1 MHDLEE
7 VWLNI
12 QIMGKMPCLFWRLF
26 MHRLFLAVVLSIC
39 ASAAAASYQS
49 TRLVYTVS
57 WGNILLAKSQLDYQF
72 GDDDAR
78 ISASVDSDGFIAFF
92 SSFQSRA
99 KADLV
104 LKDAGWMPETLFME
118 RISGRKTVQSRV
130 AWDDDSNVSTESR
143 MPELDLGEVYPLT
156 AQMRVNV
163 LDPYSAVLRLIRH
176 IETTGDCSE
185 SYEVFDGRR
194 RNRLHFETLGTTNL
208 TETRPGEF
216 AGEALIC
223 SLKFEPIGGHQIDS
237 KWRSDGKDDDDD
249 RIKMFFGRPLQ
260 GQLVPVR
267 VEVDSWI
274 GAIVGRLDLRK
285 IKVQ

>member
-1 MHDLEE
+1 
-7 VWLNI
+7 
-12 QIMGKMPCLFWRLF
+12 
-26 MHRLFLAVVLSIC
+26 
-39 ASAAAASYQS
+39 
-49 TRLVYTVS
+49 
-57 WGNILLAKSQLDYQF
+57 
-72 GDDDAR
+72 
-78 ISASVDSDGFIAFF
+78 
-92 SSFQSRA
+92 
-99 KADLV
+99 
-104 LKDAGWMPETLFME
+104 
-118 RISGRKTVQSRV
+118 
-130 AWDDDSNVSTESR
+130 

-176 IETTGDCSE
+176 IETTGDCTK
-185 SYEVFDGRR
+185 SYEIFDGRR

-223 SLKFEPIGGHQIDS
+223 SLEFEPIGGHQIES
-237 KWRSDGKDDDDD
+237 KWRSDGKDDNDD

-260 GQLVPVR
+260 GQIVPVR

-285 IKVQ
+285 TKVQ

>member
-1 MHDLEE
+1 
-7 VWLNI
+7 
-12 QIMGKMPCLFWRLF
+12 
-26 MHRLFLAVVLSIC
+26 MHRFFLAVLLSLC

-78 ISASVDSDGFIAFF
+78 ILASVDSDGFIAFF
-92 SSFQSRA
+92 SGFQSRA

-104 LKDAGWMPETLFME
+104 LKDAGWAPKTLFME
-118 RISGRKTVQSRV
+118 RISGRKKVQSRV
-130 AWDDDSNVSTESR
+130 AWDDDSNAFIESR
-143 MPELDLGEVYPLT
+143 MPELDLDEVYPLT

-176 IETTGDCSE
+176 IETTGDCAK
-185 SYEVFDGRR
+185 SYEIYDGRR
-194 RNRLHFETLGTTNL
+194 RSRLHFETLGTINL

-216 AGEALIC
+216 VGDALIC
-223 SLKFEPIGGHQIDS
+223 SLEFEPIGGHQIDS
-237 KWRSDGKDDDDD
+237 KWRSDDKDDDDE

-260 GQLVPVR
+260 GQIVPVR

-274 GAIVGRLDLRK
+274 GTIVGRLDIRK
-285 IKVQ
+285 MTVQ

>member
-1 MHDLEE
+1 
-7 VWLNI
+7 
-12 QIMGKMPCLFWRLF
+12 
-26 MHRLFLAVVLSIC
+26 MHRLFLAVLFSLY
-39 ASAAAASYQS
+39 ASAAVASYQS

-72 GDDDAR
+72 GEDDAR
-78 ISASVDSDGFIAFF
+78 ILASVDSDGFIAFF

-104 LKDAGWMPETLFME
+104 LKDAGWTPKTLFME

-130 AWDDDSNVSTESR
+130 AWDDDSNVSTELR

-176 IETTGDCSE
+176 IKTTGDCTE
-185 SYEVFDGRR
+185 SYEIFDGRR

-223 SLKFEPIGGHQIDS
+223 SLEFEPIGGHQIDS
-237 KWRSDGKDDDDD
+237 KWRSDRRDDDDD

-260 GQLVPVR
+260 GQIVPVR

-274 GAIVGRLDLRK
+274 GTIVGRLDLRK
-285 IKVQ
+285 MKVQ

>member
-1 MHDLEE
+1 
-7 VWLNI
+7 
-12 QIMGKMPCLFWRLF
+12 
-26 MHRLFLAVVLSIC
+26 MHRLFLAVLLSLC
-39 ASAAAASYQS
+39 ASATAASYQS

-78 ISASVDSDGFIAFF
+78 ILASVDSDGFIALF

-104 LKDAGWMPETLFME
+104 LKDAGWTPETLFME

-143 MPELDLGEVYPLT
+143 MPELDLGEVHPLT

-163 LDPYSAVLRLIRH
+163 LDPYSAVFRLIRN
-176 IETTGDCSE
+176 IETTGDCTE
-185 SYEVFDGRR
+185 SYEIFDGRR

-249 RIKMFFGRPLQ
+249 RIKMFFGRPLK
-260 GQLVPVR
+260 GQTVPVR

-285 IKVQ
+285 MKVQ

>member
-1 MHDLEE
+1 
-7 VWLNI
+7 
-12 QIMGKMPCLFWRLF
+12 
-26 MHRLFLAVVLSIC
+26 MHRLFLAVLLSLC
-39 ASAAAASYQS
+39 ASAAAASSQS

-57 WGNILLAKSQLDYQF
+57 WGNILLAKSQLDYKF

-99 KADLV
+99 QANLV
-104 LKDAGWMPETLFME
+104 LKDAGWTPKTLFME
-118 RISGRKTVQSRV
+118 RISGRKKVQSRV

-176 IETTGDCSE
+176 IETTGDCNK
-185 SYEVFDGRR
+185 SYEIFDGRR

-223 SLKFEPIGGHQIDS
+223 SLKFEPIGGHQIES
-237 KWRSDGKDDDDD
+237 KWRSDGKDDNDD

-260 GQLVPVR
+260 GQIVPVR

-285 IKVQ
+285 TKVQ

>member
-1 MHDLEE
+1 
-7 VWLNI
+7 
-12 QIMGKMPCLFWRLF
+12 
-26 MHRLFLAVVLSIC
+26 MHRLFLAVLLSLC
-39 ASAAAASYQS
+39 ASAPAASYQS
-49 TRLVYTVS
+49 TTLVYTVS

-72 GDDDAR
+72 GEDNAR
-78 ISASVDSDGFIAFF
+78 ISASVDSDGFIALF
-92 SSFQSRA
+92 SGFQSRA

-104 LKDAGWMPETLFME
+104 LKDAGWTPETLFME
-118 RISGRKTVQSRV
+118 RISGHKTVQSRV

-163 LDPYSAVLRLIRH
+163 LDPYSAVLRLIHH
-176 IETTGDCSE
+176 IETTGDCTE
-185 SYEVFDGRR
+185 SYEIFDGRR

-216 AGEALIC
+216 AGEALTC
-223 SLKFEPIGGHQIDS
+223 SLEFEPIGGHQIES
-237 KWRSDGKDDDDD
+237 KWRSDGKDDNDD

-260 GQLVPVR
+260 GQIVPVR

-285 IKVQ
+285 TKVQ

>member
-1 MHDLEE
+1 
-7 VWLNI
+7 
-12 QIMGKMPCLFWRLF
+12 
-26 MHRLFLAVVLSIC
+26 MHRLFLAVLLSLC

-99 KADLV
+99 QADLV
-104 LKDAGWMPETLFME
+104 LKDAGWTPETLFME

-130 AWDDDSNVSTESR
+130 AWDDDSNVITESR
-143 MPELDLGEVYPLT
+143 VPELDLGEVYPLT
-156 AQMRVNV
+156 AQIRVNV
-163 LDPYSAVLRLIRH
+163 LDPYSAVLRLIRN
-176 IETTGDCSE
+176 IETTGDCTE
-185 SYEVFDGRR
+185 SYEIFDGRR

-223 SLKFEPIGGHQIDS
+223 SLEFEPIGGHQIES
-237 KWRSDGKDDDDD
+237 KWRSDGKDDNDD

-260 GQLVPVR
+260 GQIVPVR

-274 GAIVGRLDLRK
+274 GTIVGRLDIRK
-285 IKVQ
+285 MTVQ

>member
-1 MHDLEE
+1 
-7 VWLNI
+7 
-12 QIMGKMPCLFWRLF
+12 
-26 MHRLFLAVVLSIC
+26 MHRLFLAVLFSLC

-49 TRLVYTVS
+49 TKLVYTVS

-72 GDDDAR
+72 GKNDAR

-92 SSFQSRA
+92 SGFQSRA

-104 LKDAGWMPETLFME
+104 LKGVGWTPKTLFME
-118 RISGRKTVQSRV
+118 RISGRKKVQSRV

-143 MPELDLGEVYPLT
+143 MPELDLREVYPLT
-156 AQMRVNV
+156 AQMRLNV

-176 IETTGDCSE
+176 IETTSE
-185 SYEVFDGRR
+185 CNETYEIYDGRR
-194 RNRLHFETLGTTNL
+194 RTRLHFKSLGTNEL

-216 AGEALIC
+216 VGEALVC
-223 SLKFEPIGGHQIDS
+223 SLEFEPIGGHRIHS
-237 KWRSDGKDDDDD
+237 KWRSDDKDDDD

-260 GQLVPVR
+260 GQIVPVR

-274 GAIVGRLDLRK
+274 GTIVGRLDIRK
-285 IKVQ
+285 MTVQ

>member
-1 MHDLEE
+1 
-7 VWLNI
+7 
-12 QIMGKMPCLFWRLF
+12 
-26 MHRLFLAVVLSIC
+26 MHRLFLAVLLSLC

-72 GDDDAR
+72 DGDDVR

-104 LKDAGWMPETLFME
+104 LKDAGWTPETLFME
-118 RISGRKTVQSRV
+118 RISGRKMVQSLV

-163 LDPYSAVLRLIRH
+163 LDPYSAVLRLIHH
-176 IETTGDCSE
+176 IETTGDCTE
-185 SYEVFDGRR
+185 SYEIFDGRR

-223 SLKFEPIGGHQIDS
+223 SLKFEPIGGHQIES
-237 KWRSDGKDDDDD
+237 KWRSDGKDDNDD

-260 GQLVPVR
+260 GQIVPVR

-285 IKVQ
+285 TKVQ

>member
-1 MHDLEE
+1 
-7 VWLNI
+7 
-12 QIMGKMPCLFWRLF
+12 
-26 MHRLFLAVVLSIC
+26 MHRLFLAVLLSLC

-78 ISASVDSDGFIAFF
+78 ILASVDSDGFIAFF
-92 SSFQSRA
+92 SGFQSRA

-104 LKDAGWMPETLFME
+104 LKNAGWTPETLFME
-118 RISGRKTVQSRV
+118 RISGRKTVLSRV

-143 MPELDLGEVYPLT
+143 VPEMDLGEVYPLT

-176 IETTGDCSE
+176 IETTGDCAE

-223 SLKFEPIGGHQIDS
+223 SLEFEPIGGHQIES
-237 KWRSDGKDDDDD
+237 KWRSDGKDDNDD
-249 RIKMFFGRPLQ
+249 RIKMFFARPLQ
-260 GQLVPVR
+260 GQIVPVR

-274 GAIVGRLDLRK
+274 GTIVGRLDIRK
-285 IKVQ
+285 MTVQ

>member
-1 MHDLEE
+1 
-7 VWLNI
+7 
-12 QIMGKMPCLFWRLF
+12 
-26 MHRLFLAVVLSIC
+26 
-39 ASAAAASYQS
+39 
-49 TRLVYTVS
+49 
-57 WGNILLAKSQLDYQF
+57 
-72 GDDDAR
+72 
-78 ISASVDSDGFIAFF
+78 
-92 SSFQSRA
+92 
-99 KADLV
+99 
-104 LKDAGWMPETLFME
+104 ME

-163 LDPYSAVLRLIRH
+163 LDPYSAVLRLIHH
-176 IETTGDCSE
+176 IETTGDCTE
-185 SYEVFDGRR
+185 SYEIFDGRR

-223 SLKFEPIGGHQIDS
+223 SLKFEPIGGHQIES
-237 KWRSDGKDDDDD
+237 KWRSDGKDDNDD
-249 RIKMFFGRPLQ
+249 RIKMFFGRPLH
-260 GQLVPVR
+260 GQIVPVR

-285 IKVQ
+285 TKVQ

>member
-1 MHDLEE
+1 
-7 VWLNI
+7 
-12 QIMGKMPCLFWRLF
+12 
-26 MHRLFLAVVLSIC
+26 MHRLFLAVLLSLF
-39 ASAAAASYQS
+39 ASAAVASYQS

-104 LKDAGWMPETLFME
+104 LKNAGWTPETLFME
-118 RISGRKTVQSRV
+118 RISGRKTVLSRV

-143 MPELDLGEVYPLT
+143 VPEMDLGEVYPLT

-176 IETTGDCSE
+176 IETTGDCTK
-185 SYEVFDGRR
+185 SYEIFDGRR

-223 SLKFEPIGGHQIDS
+223 SLEFEPIGGHQIES
-237 KWRSDGKDDDDD
+237 KWRSDGKDDNDD
-249 RIKMFFGRPLQ
+249 RIKMFFARPLQ
-260 GQLVPVR
+260 GQIVPVR

-274 GAIVGRLDLRK
+274 GTIVGRLDIRK
-285 IKVQ
+285 MTVQ

>member
-1 MHDLEE
+1 
-7 VWLNI
+7 
-12 QIMGKMPCLFWRLF
+12 
-26 MHRLFLAVVLSIC
+26 MHRLFLAVLFSLY
-39 ASAAAASYQS
+39 ASAAVASYQS

-72 GDDDAR
+72 GEDDAR
-78 ISASVDSDGFIAFF
+78 ILASVDSDGFIAFF

-104 LKDAGWMPETLFME
+104 LKDAGWTPKTLFME

-130 AWDDDSNVSTESR
+130 AWDDDSNVSTEMR

-176 IETTGDCSE
+176 IKTTGDCTE
-185 SYEVFDGRR
+185 SYEIFDGRR
-194 RNRLHFETLGTTNL
+194 RNRLHFETLGTSNL
-208 TETRPGEF
+208 TKTRPGEF
-216 AGEALIC
+216 AGEALVC
-223 SLKFEPIGGHQIDS
+223 SLEFEPIGGHQIDS

-249 RIKMFFGRPLQ
+249 RIKMFFGRPLK
-260 GQLVPVR
+260 GQTVPVR

-285 IKVQ
+285 MKVQ

>member
-1 MHDLEE
+1 
-7 VWLNI
+7 
-12 QIMGKMPCLFWRLF
+12 
-26 MHRLFLAVVLSIC
+26 MHRLFLAVSLSLC

-99 KADLV
+99 RADLV
-104 LKDAGWMPETLFME
+104 LKDAGWTPKTLFME
-118 RISGRKTVQSRV
+118 RVSGRKTLQSRV

-143 MPELDLGEVYPLT
+143 VPEMDLGEVYPLT

-176 IETTGDCSE
+176 IETTGDCTK

-208 TETRPGEF
+208 TQTRPGEF

-223 SLKFEPIGGHQIDS
+223 SMEFEPIGGHRIDS
-237 KWRSDGKDDDDD
+237 KWRSDGKDDNDD
-249 RIKMFFGRPLQ
+249 RIKMFFARPLQ
-260 GQLVPVR
+260 GQIVPVR

-274 GAIVGRLDLRK
+274 GTIVGRLDIRK
-285 IKVQ
+285 MTVQ

>member
-1 MHDLEE
+1 MH
-7 VWLNI
+7 
-12 QIMGKMPCLFWRLF
+12 K
-26 MHRLFLAVVLSIC
+26 LFLAVLLSLC

-78 ISASVDSDGFIAFF
+78 ILASVDSDGFIAFF
-92 SSFQSRA
+92 SGFQSRA

-104 LKDAGWMPETLFME
+104 LKDAGWTPKTLFME
-118 RISGRKTVQSRV
+118 RISGRKRLQSRV
-130 AWDDDSNVSTESR
+130 AWDDDSNVSSESR

-176 IETTGDCSE
+176 IETTGDCTK
-185 SYEVFDGRR
+185 SYEIFDGRR

-223 SLKFEPIGGHQIDS
+223 SLKSEPIGGHQIES
-237 KWRSDGKDDDDD
+237 KWRSDGKDDNDD

-260 GQLVPVR
+260 GQIVPVR

-285 IKVQ
+285 TKVQ

>member
-1 MHDLEE
+1 
-7 VWLNI
+7 
-12 QIMGKMPCLFWRLF
+12 
-26 MHRLFLAVVLSIC
+26 MHRLFLAVLLSLFS
-39 ASAAAASYQS
+39 SAAAASYQS
-49 TRLVYTVS
+49 TRFVYTVS
-57 WGNILLAKSQLDYQF
+57 WGNILLAKIQLDYQF
-72 GDDDAR
+72 GDDAAR

-104 LKDAGWMPETLFME
+104 LKNAGWTPETLFME
-118 RISGRKTVQSRV
+118 RISGHKTVLSRV

-143 MPELDLGEVYPLT
+143 VPEMDLGEVYPLT

-176 IETTGDCSE
+176 IETTGDCTE
-185 SYEVFDGRR
+185 SYEIFDGRR

-216 AGEALIC
+216 AVEALIC
-223 SLKFEPIGGHQIDS
+223 SLEFEPIGGHQIES
-237 KWRSDGKDDDDD
+237 KWRSDRKDDNDD

-260 GQLVPVR
+260 GQIVPVR
-267 VEVDSWI
+267 VELDSWI
-274 GAIVGRLDLRK
+274 GAIVVRLDLRK
-285 IKVQ
+285 TKVQ

>member
-1 MHDLEE
+1 
-7 VWLNI
+7 
-12 QIMGKMPCLFWRLF
+12 
-26 MHRLFLAVVLSIC
+26 MHRLFLAILFSLC

-49 TRLVYTVS
+49 TKLVYTVS

-104 LKDAGWMPETLFME
+104 LKNAGWTPETLFME
-118 RISGRKTVQSRV
+118 RISGRKTVLSRV

-143 MPELDLGEVYPLT
+143 VPEMDLGEVYPLT

-176 IETTGDCSE
+176 IETTGDCTK

-223 SLKFEPIGGHQIDS
+223 SIEFEPIGGHQIES
-237 KWRSDGKDDDDD
+237 KWRSDGKDDNDE
-249 RIKMFFGRPLQ
+249 RIKMFFARPLQ
-260 GQLVPVR
+260 GQIVPVR

-274 GAIVGRLDLRK
+274 GTIVGRLDIRK
-285 IKVQ
+285 MTVQ

>member
-1 MHDLEE
+1 
-7 VWLNI
+7 
-12 QIMGKMPCLFWRLF
+12 
-26 MHRLFLAVVLSIC
+26 MHRLFLAILFSLC

-49 TRLVYTVS
+49 TRLVYTVY

-72 GDDDAR
+72 GKDDVR
-78 ISASVDSDGFIAFF
+78 ISSSVDSDGFIAFF
-92 SSFQSRA
+92 RGFQSRA

-104 LKDAGWMPETLFME
+104 LKDAGWTPKTLFME
-118 RISGRKTVQSRV
+118 RISGRKKVQSRV

-176 IETTGDCSE
+176 IEATGDCTE
-185 SYEVFDGRR
+185 SYEIYDGRR
-194 RNRLHFETLGTTNL
+194 RNRLHFKTLGTADL
-208 TETRPGEF
+208 TKKRPGEF
-216 AGEALIC
+216 AGDALIC

-237 KWRSDGKDDDDD
+237 KWRSGEKDDDDD

-260 GQLVPVR
+260 GQIVPVR

-274 GAIVGRLDLRK
+274 GTVVGRLDLRK
-285 IKVQ
+285 MTVQ